1 MSQEEANVRRNANE
15 NPEQEDKRRVE
26 ENQEALGQ
34 GDTEKEMED
43 FINDIIEGEPF
54 PDIWEL
60 IEQAEREMEN
70 DGTIRKQYEQEKS
83 LKKKVING
91 MARRYLRSIEN
102 DQRRIYKED
111 TFEEFDDDRCHF
123 KNNNRNENFG
133 DENRNVNNNT

>member
-1 MSQEEANVRRNANE
+1 MLRMSQEEANVRRNANE

-60 IEQAEREMEN
+60 IEQAEREM
-70 DGTIRKQYEQEKS
+70 
-83 LKKKVING
+83 
-91 MARRYLRSIEN
+91 
-102 DQRRIYKED
+102 
-111 TFEEFDDDRCHF
+111 
-123 KNNNRNENFG
+123 
-133 DENRNVNNNT
+133 